1 MSLIFTDFNE
11 FIREAYK
18 INRYKTIINVDIQ
31 KEYEEHFTFDITE
44 WTSYINDSYYN
55 NNDIIFMFNGSDT
68 TPDMTDIKNYKE
80 WLKSIG
86 ISDDVIGDAIF
97 YDKGYDYFRY
107 CIDENIDE
115 NKIVELVRFM
125 FENNIKDTV
134 NFTKKQ
140 WNLYQ
145 SITRYD
151 DNELRELLENS
162 DEFMILPDMMDFL
175 KDMKNIILLGGSEI
189 ECLKEVEITLKAL
202 DIPFKKEKEFIF

>member
-31 KEYEEHFTFDITE
+31 KEYEEYFTFDITK
-44 WTSYINDSYYN
+44 WSSYINDSYN
-55 NNDIIFMFNGSDT
+55 NNNEIIFMFNGSET
-68 TPDMTDIKNYKE
+68 TPDMKDISDYKI

-86 ISDDVIGDAIF
+86 ISDDVLSDAIF

-115 NKIVELVRFM
+115 DKIVELVRFM

-134 NFTKKQ
+134 NFSKKH

-145 SITRYD
+145 TLTKYNN
-151 DNELRELLENS
+151 NELRDLLENS
-162 DEFMILPDMMDFL
+162 DNFMILPDMLNFL
-175 KDMKNIILLGGSEI
+175 KDTKNIILLGGSEI
-189 ECLKEVEITLKAL
+189 ECLKEVEIALKAL

>member
-31 KEYEEHFTFDITE
+31 KEYEEYFTFDITE
-44 WTSYINDSYYN
+44 WSSYINESYN
-55 NNDIIFMFNGSDT
+55 NNNEIIFMFNGSDT
-68 TPDMTDIKNYKE
+68 TPDMKDISDYKL

-86 ISDDVIGDAIF
+86 ISDDVLSDSIF

-115 NKIVELVRFM
+115 EKIVELVRFM

-134 NFTKKQ
+134 NFSKKQ

-145 SITRYD
+145 SITKYNN
-151 DNELRELLENS
+151 NEFRDLLENS
-162 DEFMILPDMMDFL
+162 DNFMILPDMMNFL

-189 ECLKEVEITLKAL
+189 ECLKEVEIALKAL

>member
-31 KEYEEHFTFDITE
+31 KEYEEYFTFDITE
-44 WTSYINDSYYN
+44 WSSYINDSYN
-55 NNDIIFMFNGSDT
+55 NNNNIIFMFNGSDT
-68 TPDMTDIKNYKE
+68 TPDMKDISDYKL

-86 ISDDVIGDAIF
+86 VSEDVLSDSIF

-134 NFTKKQ
+134 NFSKKQ

-145 SITRYD
+145 SITKYNN
-151 DNELRELLENS
+151 NELRDLLENS
-162 DEFMILPDMMDFL
+162 DNFMILPDMMNFL

-189 ECLKEVEITLKAL
+189 ECLKEVEIALKAL

>member
-31 KEYEEHFTFDITE
+31 KEYEEYFTFDITE
-44 WTSYINDSYYN
+44 WSSYINESYN
-55 NNDIIFMFNGSDT
+55 NNNEIIFMFNGSDT
-68 TPDMTDIKNYKE
+68 TPDMKDISDYKL

-86 ISDDVIGDAIF
+86 ISDDVLSDAIF

-115 NKIVELVRFM
+115 DKIVELVRFM

-134 NFTKKQ
+134 NFLKKQ

-145 SITRYD
+145 STTKFNN
-151 DNELRELLENS
+151 NELRDLLENS
-162 DEFMILPDMMDFL
+162 DNFMILPDMLNFL

-189 ECLKEVEITLKAL
+189 ECLKEVEIALKAL
-202 DIPFKKEKEFIF
+202 DIPFKKEKDFIF

>member
-31 KEYEEHFTFDITE
+31 KEYEEYFTFDITE
-44 WTSYINDSYYN
+44 WSSYINESYN
-55 NNDIIFMFNGSDT
+55 NNNEIIFMFNGSDT
-68 TPDMTDIKNYKE
+68 TPDMKDISDYKL

-86 ISDDVIGDAIF
+86 ISDDVLSDAIF

-115 NKIVELVRFM
+115 DKIVELVRFM

-134 NFTKKQ
+134 NFSKKQ

-145 SITRYD
+145 STTKFNN
-151 DNELRELLENS
+151 NELRDLLENS
-162 DEFMILPDMMDFL
+162 DNFMILPDMLIFL

-189 ECLKEVEITLKAL
+189 ECLKEVEIALKAL
-202 DIPFKKEKEFIF
+202 DIPFKKEKDFIF

>member
-1 MSLIFTDFNE
+1 MSLIFTNFNE

-18 INRYKTIINVDIQ
+18 VNRYKTIINVDIQ
-31 KEYEEHFTFDITE
+31 KEYEEHFTFDISE
-44 WTSYINDSYYN
+44 WSSYINESYNN

-68 TPDMTDIKNYKE
+68 TPDMKDISDYKL

-86 ISDDVIGDAIF
+86 ISDDVLSDAIF

-115 NKIVELVRFM
+115 DKITELVRFM

-134 NFTKKQ
+134 NFSKKQ

-145 SITRYD
+145 NTTKYNN
-151 DNELRELLENS
+151 NELRELLENT
-162 DEFMILPDMMDFL
+162 DNFMILPDMMNFL

-189 ECLKEVEITLKAL
+189 ECLKEVEIALKAL
-202 DIPFKKEKEFIF
+202 DIPIKKEKKFIF

>member
-31 KEYEEHFTFDITE
+31 KEYEEYFTFDITE
-44 WTSYINDSYYN
+44 WSSYINDSYN
-55 NNDIIFMFNGSDT
+55 NNNEIIFMFNGSET
-68 TPDMTDIKNYKE
+68 TPDMKDISDYKL

-86 ISDDVIGDAIF
+86 IYDDVLSDAIF

-107 CIDENIDE
+107 CIDENIDDD
-115 NKIVELVRFM
+115 KIVELVRFM

-134 NFTKKQ
+134 NFSKKQ

-145 SITRYD
+145 TLTKYNN
-151 DNELRELLENS
+151 NELRDLLENS
-162 DEFMILPDMMDFL
+162 DNFMILPDMLNFI

-189 ECLKEVEITLKAL
+189 ECLKEVEIALKAL
-202 DIPFKKEKEFIF
+202 DIPFKKEKDFIF

>member
-31 KEYEEHFTFDITE
+31 KEYEEYFTFDITE
-44 WTSYINDSYYN
+44 WSSYINDSYN
-55 NNDIIFMFNGSDT
+55 NNNEIIFMFNGSDT
-68 TPDMTDIKNYKE
+68 TPDMKDISNYKL

-86 ISDDVIGDAIF
+86 VSEDVLSDAIF

-107 CIDENIDE
+107 CIDENIDDD
-115 NKIVELVRFM
+115 KIVELVRFM

-134 NFTKKQ
+134 NFSKKQ

-145 SITRYD
+145 TLTKYNN
-151 DNELRELLENS
+151 NELRDLLENS
-162 DEFMILPDMMDFL
+162 DNFMILPDMLNFL

-189 ECLKEVEITLKAL
+189 ECLKEVEIALKAL
-202 DIPFKKEKEFIF
+202 DIPFKKEKDFIF